1 MSLLGC
7 IIGGYFGNWS
17 NEPSVRLETE
27 WSFSERVTVNG
38 EEYLKGIV
46 LPGLRGK
53 SSVTVEVRTVKAI
66 SVQDCG
72 TVLRL
77 SKCK

>member
-1 MSLLGC
+1 M
-7 IIGGYFGNWS
+7 ND
-17 NEPSVRLETE
+17 
-27 WSFSERVTVNG
+27 
-38 EEYLKGIV
+38 EEYLNGIV

-72 TVLRL
+72 TVFRL
-77 SKCK
+77 SECK